1 MKTKITELLGI
12 EYPIVQGAMAWIAEH
27 HLAAAVSKAG
37 GLGIIAGGAAPV
49 DYIREEIHKARAIT
63 DKPLGMN
70 IMLLSPNADDLAQ
83 LAIDEKIEV
92 VEEGVQV
99 VTTGAGNPGKYIA
112 DWKNAGIKVMPVVAS
127 VALAKR
133 MERAGADAVI
143 AEGMEGGGHI
153 GELTTMPLVPQ
164 VVDALSIPVIAAG
177 GIADGRGMAAAMMLG
192 AEGVQCGTV
201 FLASNECYISDKYK
215 ELVLKATDIST
226 VVTGRPS
233 GHPVR
238 SLKTP
243 MARKCLELEKQN
255 TDASLEELEKAT
267 AGSLRKAVQDGNYE
281 EGTFMSGQIAG
292 MLKELHPCEEILK
305 GMTAQAEDLLKNAYK
320 RFE

>member
-1 MKTKITELLGI
+1 MKTRITELLGI

-49 DYIREEIHKARAIT
+49 DYIRDEIRKAREIT

-92 VEEGVQV
+92 L
-99 VTTGAGNPGKYIA
+99 TTGAGNPGKYMSEL
-112 DWKNAGIKVMPVVAS
+112 KNANIKVMPVVAS

-143 AEGMEGGGHI
+143 AEGMESGGHI

-164 VVDALSIPVIAAG
+164 VVDAVKIPVIAAG
-177 GIADGRGMAAAMMLG
+177 GIADGRGLAASLMLG
-192 AEGVQCGTV
+192 AEGVQCGTI
-201 FLASNECYISDKYK
+201 FLATPECCISDKYK

-233 GHPVR
+233 GHPCR
-238 SLKTP
+238 SIKTP
-243 MARKCLELEKQN
+243 LQRRCLELEKTV
-255 TDASLEELEKAT
+255 TDQSLEEIEEAT
-267 AGSLRKAVQDGNYE
+267 AGSLRKAVQEGDYE
-281 EGTFMSGQIAG
+281 NGTFLCGQIAG
-292 MLKELHPCEEILK
+292 MLKELHPCEEVLK
-305 GMTAQAEDLLKNAYK
+305 SMTAEAEELLKSAYK

>member
-1 MKTKITELLGI
+1 M
-12 EYPIVQGAMAWIAEH
+12 
-27 HLAAAVSKAG
+27 
-37 GLGIIAGGAAPV
+37 
-49 DYIREEIHKARAIT
+49 
-63 DKPLGMN
+63 
-70 IMLLSPNADDLAQ
+70 
-83 LAIDEKIEV
+83 
-92 VEEGVQV
+92 
-99 VTTGAGNPGKYIA
+99 
-112 DWKNAGIKVMPVVAS
+112 VVAS

-164 VVDALSIPVIAAG
+164 VVDALSIPVVAAG
-177 GIADGRGMAAAMMLG
+177 GIADGRGMAAALMLG

-201 FLASNECYISDKYK
+201 FLASDECYISEKYK

-243 MARKCLELEKQN
+243 MARKCMELEKIN
-255 TDASLEELEKAT
+255 TEQSLEELEAAT

-292 MLKELHPCEEILK
+292 MLKELRPCADIIR
-305 GMTAQAEDLLKNAYK
+305 GMTNQAEELMKNAYK

>member
-1 MKTKITELLGI
+1 MNTKITKLLGI
-12 EYPIVQGAMAWIAEH
+12 EYPIVQGAMAWIAEGT
-27 HLAAAVSKAG
+27 LAAAVSSAG

-49 DYIREEIHKARAIT
+49 DAIREQIHKARAKT
-63 DKPLGMN
+63 NKPLGMN

-92 VEEGVQV
+92 L
-99 VTTGAGNPGKYIA
+99 TTGAGNPGKYMSM
-112 DWKNAGIKVMPVVAS
+112 WKDAGIKIMPVVAS

-133 MERAGADAVI
+133 MERAGADAII

-153 GELTTMPLVPQ
+153 GEATTMALLPQ
-164 VVDALSIPVIAAG
+164 VVDAVEIPVIGAG
-177 GIADGRGMAAAMMLG
+177 GIADGRGMAAALLLG

-201 FLASNECYISDKYK
+201 FLATPECQISEKYK

-238 SLKTP
+238 ALKTP
-243 MARKCLELEKQN
+243 LARKCLELEKVPSDQ
-255 TDASLEELEKAT
+255 SLEELETAT
-267 AGSLRKAVQDGNYE
+267 AGALRKAVQDGNYE

-292 MLKELHPCEEILK
+292 MLSELRPCADILSS
-305 GMTAQAEDLLKNAYK
+305 MARDAEQLLKTAYS
-320 RFE
+320 RFI

>member
-49 DYIREEIHKARAIT
+49 DYIRDEIRKAREIT

-92 VEEGVQV
+92 L
-99 VTTGAGNPGKYIA
+99 TTGAGNPGKYMA
-112 DWKNAGIKVMPVVAS
+112 AWKNAGIKIMPVVAS

-153 GELTTMPLVPQ
+153 GELT
-164 VVDALSIPVIAAG
+164 
-177 GIADGRGMAAAMMLG
+177 
-192 AEGVQCGTV
+192 
-201 FLASNECYISDKYK
+201 
-215 ELVLKATDIST
+215 
-226 VVTGRPS
+226 
-233 GHPVR
+233 R
-238 SLKTP
+238 SLKRQP
-243 MARKCLELEKQN
+243 PGRCARLCRMA
-255 TDASLEELEKAT
+255 TM
-267 AGSLRKAVQDGNYE
+267 RKAPSCPARSQAC
-281 EGTFMSGQIAG
+281 SGSSVRARTSS
-292 MLKELHPCEEILK
+292 E
-305 GMTAQAEDLLKNAYK
+305 A
-320 RFE
+320 

>member
-49 DYIREEIHKARAIT
+49 DYIRDEIHKARAIT

-92 VEEGVQV
+92 L
-99 VTTGAGNPGKYIA
+99 TTGAGNPGKYMES
-112 DWKNAGIKVMPVVAS
+112 WKSAGIKVMPVVAS

-133 MERAGADAVI
+133 MARAGADAVI

-153 GELTTMPLVPQ
+153 GELTTMALVPQ
-164 VVDALSIPVIAAG
+164 VVDAVSVPVIAAG
-177 GIADGRGMAAAMMLG
+177 GIADGRQLTAAFALG
-192 AEGVQCGTV
+192 ACGVQVGTCL
-201 FLASNECYISDKYK
+201 LASEECPIHVNYK
-215 ELVLKATDIST
+215 QAVLKAGANDTT
-226 VVTGRPS
+226 VTGRS
-233 GHPVR
+233 TGAPVR
-238 SLKTP
+238 VLKNK
-243 MARKCLELEKQN
+243 MAREYLRMEKK
-255 TDASLEELEKAT
+255 DVPLEEMEQLT
-267 AGSLRKAVQDGNYE
+267 LGSLRKAVFDGDVD
-281 EGTFMSGQIAG
+281 GGSFMAGQVAG
-292 MLKELHPCEEILK
+292 MVHELRPLRQIFEELMAGYAAVRK
-305 GMTAQAEDLLKNAYK
+305 GLSE
-320 RFE
+320 

>member
-49 DYIREEIHKARAIT
+49 DYIRDEIRKARAI
-63 DKPLGMN
+63 
-70 IMLLSPNADDLAQ
+70 DLAQ

-92 VEEGVQV
+92 L
-99 VTTGAGNPGKYIA
+99 TTGAGNPGKYMES
-112 DWKNAGIKVMPVVAS
+112 WKNAGIKVMPVVAS

-177 GIADGRGMAAAMMLG
+177 GIADGRGMAAAFMLG

-201 FLASNECYISDKYK
+201 FLATNECYISDKYK

-243 MARKCLELEKQN
+243 MARKCLELEKIN
-255 TDASLEELEKAT
+255 TEQSLEELEAAT

-292 MLKELHPCEEILK
+292 MLKELRPCEDVIK
-305 GMTAQAEDLLKNAYK
+305 GMTAEAEELLKNAYK

>member
-92 VEEGVQV
+92 L
-99 VTTGAGNPGKYIA
+99 TTGAGNPGKYIA

-192 AEGVQCGTV
+192 AEGTV
-201 FLASNECYISDKYK
+201 FLASDECYISDKYK

-255 TDASLEELEKAT
+255 TNASLEELEKAT

>member
-92 VEEGVQV
+92 L
-99 VTTGAGNPGKYIA
+99 TTGAGNPGKYIA

-177 GIADGRGMAAAMMLG
+177 GIADGRGIQRRIHFQQVGTHVETDDISHRIGIGVQFPPAAAF
-192 AEGVQCGTV
+192 GTTAPQRQHQDRKDRKSFHIV
-201 FLASNECYISDKYK
+201 GRFNSLPQAS
-215 ELVLKATDIST
+215 
-226 VVTGRPS
+226 
-233 GHPVR
+233 
-238 SLKTP
+238 
-243 MARKCLELEKQN
+243 
-255 TDASLEELEKAT
+255 
-267 AGSLRKAVQDGNYE
+267 
-281 EGTFMSGQIAG
+281 
-292 MLKELHPCEEILK
+292 
-305 GMTAQAEDLLKNAYK
+305 
-320 RFE
+320 

>member
-49 DYIREEIHKARAIT
+49 DYIRDEIRKAREIT

-92 VEEGVQV
+92 L
-99 VTTGAGNPGKYIA
+99 TTGAGNPGKYIA

-153 GELTTMPLVPQ
+153 GELVPQ

-243 MARKCLELEKQN
+243 MARKCLELEKEN

>member
-92 VEEGVQV
+92 L
-99 VTTGAGNPGKYIA
+99 TTG
-112 DWKNAGIKVMPVVAS
+112 AGIKVMPVVAS

-255 TDASLEELEKAT
+255 TNASLEELEKAT

>member
-12 EYPIVQGAMAWIAEH
+12 EYPVVQGAMAWIAEH

-49 DYIREEIHKARAIT
+49 DYIREEIRKSRAIT

-92 VEEGVQV
+92 L
-99 VTTGAGNPGKYIA
+99 TTGAGNPGKYMA
-112 DWKNAGIKVMPVVAS
+112 EWKNAGIKVMPVVAS

-133 MERAGADAVI
+133 MARAGADAVI
-143 AEGMEGGGHI
+143 AEGMESGGHI

-164 VVDALSIPVIAAG
+164 VVDAVDIPVIAAG
-177 GIADGRGMAAAMMLG
+177 GIADGRGMAAAFLLG
-192 AEGVQCGTV
+192 AEGVQCGTI
-201 FLASNECYISDKYK
+201 FLATPECHISEKYK

-233 GHPVR
+233 GHPCR
-238 SLKTP
+238 SIKTP
-243 MARKCLELEKQN
+243 LQRKCLELEKTVTNQ
-255 TDASLEELEKAT
+255 SLEEIEAAT

-281 EGTFMSGQIAG
+281 EGTFLCGQIAG
-292 MLKELHPCEEILK
+292 MIRDTHTCEEVIW
-305 GMTAQAEDLLKNAYK
+305 GMTGQAEELLKSAYR

>member
-92 VEEGVQV
+92 L
-99 VTTGAGNPGKYIA
+99 TTGAGNPGKYIA

-177 GIADGRGMAAAMMLG
+177 GMAAAMMLG
-192 AEGVQCGTV
+192 AEGVQCGTI
-201 FLASNECYISDKYK
+201 FLATPECQISEKYK

-320 RFE
+320 RCE